1 MEEKSVRI
9 YNANTTFFGKLTST
23 LNKLFIPTKI
33 GINSVLISLKRNNL
47 LKAYQN
53 VHASK
58 ISADKKET
66 FEKKYEDYY
75 AIYLEAIDKYI
86 MEAVYT
92 NVKNG
97 NASEFEKN
105 ALTKYYEITHLKD
118 NEYLEYK
125 YRKQKYLLELD
136 YESIQSNGKTKLHQ
150 KYVPFYVEKMD
161 ALYKSILKNYS
172 VQLSDN
178 IHTNLQYR
186 NQIFLKIFDTLDE
199 YVSQIIPIKR
209 EICQSDE
216 LKVLNREYG
225 KYEKFTVGKLD
236 EKDCIEKNVVL
247 LGISRELFT
256 HSLPLVVAEQC
267 YLNLIDQIR
276 DLMVEAKTTAKQEE
290 EYKMLIEVLD
300 EYNMKLLSTK
310 IYWSNPNER
319 EAYKNFWDQ
328 YNKAKDQTE
337 KEILLLRRD
346 LRAVNRSTKDY
357 HALIVLYKNKLVKYG
372 VMKNIKNHYQILDEG
387 YVLYGKLSRNRI
399 CRNRTR

>member
-1 MEEKSVRI
+1 M
-9 YNANTTFFGKLTST
+9 
-23 LNKLFIPTKI
+23 
-33 GINSVLISLKRNNL
+33 
-47 LKAYQN
+47 
-53 VHASK
+53 
-58 ISADKKET
+58 
-66 FEKKYEDYY
+66 
-75 AIYLEAIDKYI
+75 
-86 MEAVYT
+86 
-92 NVKNG
+92 
-97 NASEFEKN
+97 
-105 ALTKYYEITHLKD
+105 
-118 NEYLEYK
+118 
-125 YRKQKYLLELD
+125 D

-267 YLNLIDQIR
+267 YLNLINQIR

-337 KEILLLRRD
+337 KEILSQGLRCKLPHKNAHSDFRVCKKVKSKAKAFY
-346 LRAVNRSTKDY
+346 RRKYEKNSFCNFRTFCNFPVNFRSSNS
-357 HALIVLYKNKLVKYG
+357 VQRNSRRKL
-372 VMKNIKNHYQILDEG
+372 D
-387 YVLYGKLSRNRI
+387 RP
-399 CRNRTR
+399 